1 MVRMMRSLRKVISLL
16 MQKSFVEA
24 RIIDATQGRVLF
36 AIDKP
41 DGTSL
46 AYVMGFADACRFA
59 GRLLNAADYYARR
72 GHTLSMLATMDNQKA
87 TGCVGAL
94 INSNNLTIGQAARLL
109 KQRSNKLDAHPAQ
122 DARALACDL
131 LNGKLVA

>member
-1 MVRMMRSLRKVISLL
+1 MSDLSPILVGQGWPKKNSDLDVVVRRDRRNGAEGAISQRYILI
-16 MQKSFVEA
+16 MQNLFVKA

-36 AIDKP
+36 AIDNP

-46 AYVMGFADACRFA
+46 AYEIGYADACRFA
-59 GRLLNAADYYARR
+59 GRLLNAADYHARR

-94 INSNNLTIGQAARLL
+94 INSGNLTIGQADRLL
-109 KQRSNKLDAHPAQ
+109 
-122 DARALACDL
+122 
-131 LNGKLVA
+131 